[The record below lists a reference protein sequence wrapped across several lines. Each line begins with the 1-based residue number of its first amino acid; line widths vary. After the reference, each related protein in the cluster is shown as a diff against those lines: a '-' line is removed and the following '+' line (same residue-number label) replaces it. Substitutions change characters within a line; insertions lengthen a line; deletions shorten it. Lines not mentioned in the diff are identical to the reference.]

1 MSRACQSCSMS
12 TDSVD
17 ATRDLQALPA
27 IEIVGA
33 HCADLMTA
41 AAVKLGLFAGTE
53 ADQDLA
59 EARIL
64 ISALAGLIDAS
75 APFLGGQHVGPLRDG
90 LQSLQKAFREASLV
104 PDAPGEGPG
113 EAT

>member
-1 MSRACQSCSMS
+1 MS

>member
-1 MSRACQSCSMS
+1 MEN
-12 TDSVD
+12 DSVT

-41 AAVKLGLFAGTE
+41 AAVKLGLFEGTE
-53 ADQDLA
+53 DSLDLA

-64 ISALAGLIDAS
+64 ITALGGLIDAS
-75 APFLGGQHVGPLRDG
+75 APYLGGQHIAPLRDG
-90 LQSLQKAFREASLV
+90 LQSLQKAFREASAI
-104 PDAPGEGPG
+104 PDPPGEGPG
-113 EAT
+113 GS